1 MRYYKTM
8 KDKIVERM
16 IAVRKTLKLSQR
28 TFADRLGIKRN
39 AVSMIEVGTNT
50 LTDQNIKLI
59 CMNFNVNEEWLRTG
73 IGEMFVIQPNLIQL
87 NPYEEEF
94 FAIYRDLMPE
104 TQQSLFNLAKQ
115 LLETQKKLS
124 AKADTSA

>member
-1 MRYYKTM
+1 
-8 KDKIVERM
+8 M
-16 IAVRKTLKLSQR
+16 IEVRKKLKLNQR
-28 TFADRLGIKRN
+28 EFAEQLGIKRT
-39 AVSMIEVGTNT
+39 AISMIEVGTNA

-59 CMNFNVNEEWLRTG
+59 CMNFKVNEEWLRAGT
-73 IGEMFVIQPNLIQL
+73 GEMFATQP

-104 TQQSLFNLAKQ
+104 TQASLCALAKQ

-124 AKADTSA
+124 ADRSN

>member
-1 MRYYKTM
+1 M
-8 KDKIVERM
+8 KDNIVERM

-28 TFADRLGIKRN
+28 EFADRLGIKRN
-39 AVSMIEVGTNT
+39 AVSMIEVGINT

-59 CMNFNVNEEWLRTG
+59 CMNFNVHEEWLRTG
-73 IGEMFVIQPNLIQL
+73 IGEMFVPQP

-94 FAIYRDLMPE
+94 FAIYRDLMAE

-124 AKADTSA
+124 AKADTQPEK